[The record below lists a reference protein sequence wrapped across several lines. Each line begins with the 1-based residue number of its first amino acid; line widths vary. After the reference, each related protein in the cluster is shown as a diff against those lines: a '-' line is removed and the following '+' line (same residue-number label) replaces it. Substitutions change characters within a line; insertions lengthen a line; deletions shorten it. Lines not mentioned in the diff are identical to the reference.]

1 MQQKQRKKVKT
12 NPAKNGCFCRPAI
25 SSLKWGACCS
35 SFLGS
40 SSIWGACCFS
50 FGDSSSI
57 WGASTS
63 WLQKWPLS
71 RLLGTPSEKTTP
83 EILINQTR
91 IFCKKKRLK
100 KFAQCAD
107 SAEYQLNNPLLRLP
121 RVSSLSG
128 VACSS
133 SSASHAKNN
142 FRSEATPA
150 CLISPAWLI
159 SPACLIS
166 PAWLISPAFF

>member
-25 SSLKWGACCS
+25 SSLKWGACGCS
-35 SFLGS
+35 FRGS
-40 SSIWGACCFS
+40 
-50 FGDSSSI
+50 SSSI

-63 WLQKWPLS
+63 WLQRWPLS
-71 RLLGTPSEKTTP
+71 RLLCTPSEKTTP

-100 KFAQCAD
+100 KFAQCAN
-107 SAEYQLNNPLLRLP
+107 SAEYQLIDPLLFVRFLRLA

-133 SSASHAKNN
+133 SSASHGKNN
-142 FRSEATPA
+142 FRSEAT
-150 CLISPAWLI
+150 PAWLI

-166 PAWLISPAFF
+166 PAFRLVAVRTQH